1 MAVFYNSSIIRD
13 NLVLCLDAANSKSY
27 PGSGTTWTDLSGNGN
42 NGTLTNGPTYSSAN
56 GGSLVFDGVDGS
68 VNISPTNFN
77 LSEFSIN
84 IWFKSSSVSSNYLR
98 LIHKA
103 DTTGS
108 TKGFLIANSQTNGKL
123 VFGYQPNYTTGEV
136 LKRSTSL
143 ISNNIWYNVNMIYNS
158 SSEIKIYFN
167 GVENVGETSTSP
179 DVGWVSNT
187 GNFLSIGNRAGG
199 SESPYNGNIAQV
211 SIYNRALTAA
221 EISQNFNALK
231 SRFGLP

>member
-1 MAVFYNSSIIRD
+1 MALSHSPRIITE
-13 NLVLCLDAANSKSY
+13 NLVLCLDAGNSKSY
-27 PGSGTTWTDLSGNGN
+27 PGSGTAWTDLSGNGN
-42 NGTLTNGPTYSSAN
+42 TGTLQGAGYNSAN
-56 GGSLVFDGVDGS
+56 GGSISFDGTDDS

-84 IWFKSSSVSSNYLR
+84 IWFKSSSVSSDYLR

-108 TKGFLIANSQTNGKL
+108 TKGFLIANSQTDGKL
-123 VFGYQPNYTTGEV
+123 VFVYQPNYTTGEV

-179 DVGWVSNT
+179 DVEWVSNT

-199 SESPYNGNIAQV
+199 NESPYNGNIAQASV
-211 SIYNRALTAA
+211 YNRALTAT
-221 EISQNFNALK
+221 EVSQNFNALR
-231 SRFGLP
+231 SRYGI

>member
-1 MAVFYNSSIIRD
+1 MGLSHSPSIITQ
-13 NLVLCLDAANSKSY
+13 NLVLCLDAANTKSY
-27 PGSGTTWTDLSGNGN
+27 PGSGTTWTDLSGGGN
-42 NGTLTNGPTYSSAN
+42 TGTLTNGPTYSSAN
-56 GGSLVFDGVDGS
+56 GGSLVFDGVNDS

-84 IWFKSSSVSSNYLR
+84 IWFKSSNVSSDYLR

-108 TKGFLIANSQTNGKL
+108 TKGFSIANSQTDGKL
-123 VFGYQPNYTTGEV
+123 VFVYQPNYTTGEV

-187 GNFLSIGNRAGG
+187 GNFLSIGTRAGG
-199 SESPYNGNIAQV
+199 TQLPYNGNIAQV
-211 SIYNRALTAA
+211 SIYNRALSAA
-221 EISQNFNALK
+221 EIQQNYNATK
-231 SRFGLP
+231 SRYI